1 MKRKPRP
8 RQTTLREKIEKIK
21 EKLSDI
27 NSDIFSEN
35 DDSDFEDLAKN
46 FVEDE
51 VVGTFETES
60 RNLVKPKVVKRIIDF
75 FEREPSGSGT
85 SDDVSVDKPTN
96 TSIDDFLLDASFD
109 VGLSQMNDLD
119 YHMFTRFDAGNE
131 PRTGQS
137 SPRRSANVDVDT
149 TSYRDVIESD
159 DSFEFG
165 LSQMKE
171 PDGSQ
176 TDDGCSPLKQQKVA
190 TTTTP
195 PPTTT
200 KAMTTTTTTAMA
212 KTPKLS
218 NKLSSKLSLA
228 KNKFA

>member
-1 MKRKPRP
+1 MV
-8 RQTTLREKIEKIK
+8 
-21 EKLSDI
+21 
-27 NSDIFSEN
+27 
-35 DDSDFEDLAKN
+35 KN

-75 FEREPSGSGT
+75 FEPEP
-85 SDDVSVDKPTN
+85 SDDVGVDKPTN

-119 YHMFTRFDAGNE
+119 YQMFTRFE

-137 SPRRSANVDVDT
+137 SPRRSANVDVDVNVDT

-190 TTTTP
+190 TTTTTT

-200 KAMTTTTTTAMA
+200 KAMA

>member
-21 EKLSDI
+21 EKLLDK

-35 DDSDFEDLAKN
+35 DDSDFEDMVKN
-46 FVEDE
+46 FDEYE
-51 VVGTFETES
+51 VVGTIEAEP

-75 FEREPSGSGT
+75 FERDP
-85 SDDVSVDKPTN
+85 SDDVGVDKPTN

-119 YHMFTRFDAGNE
+119 YQMFTRFE

-137 SPRRSANVDVDT
+137 SPRRSANVDT

-190 TTTTP
+190 TTTP

-200 KAMTTTTTTAMA
+200 KATTTTAMA

>member
-1 MKRKPRP
+1 M
-8 RQTTLREKIEKIK
+8 TLREKIEKIK
-21 EKLSDI
+21 DKLSDK

-35 DDSDFEDLAKN
+35 DDSDFEDMVKN
-46 FVEDE
+46 FDEDE
-51 VVGTFETES
+51 VVGAIETES

-85 SDDVSVDKPTN
+85 SDDVGVDKPTN

-119 YHMFTRFDAGNE
+119 YQMFTRFDAGNE

-137 SPRRSANVDVDT
+137 SPRRSADVDVDVNVDT

-165 LSQMKE
+165 LSQMIE

-190 TTTTP
+190 TTTTTTP
-195 PPTTT
+195 TTTPPTTT
-200 KAMTTTTTTAMA
+200 KAMA

>member
-21 EKLSDI
+21 EKLSDK

-35 DDSDFEDLAKN
+35 DDSDFEDMVKN
-46 FVEDE
+46 FDEDE

-85 SDDVSVDKPTN
+85 SDDVDKPVN

-119 YHMFTRFDAGNE
+119 YQMFTRFE

-137 SPRRSANVDVDT
+137 SPRRSANVDVDVNVDT

-165 LSQMKE
+165 LSQMIE

-200 KAMTTTTTTAMA
+200 TAMA

>member
-21 EKLSDI
+21 EKLLDK

-35 DDSDFEDLAKN
+35 DDSDFEDMVKN

-75 FEREPSGSGT
+75 FEREPSCSGK
-85 SDDVSVDKPTN
+85 SDDVGVDKPTN
-96 TSIDDFLLDASFD
+96 TSIDDFLLDESFD

-119 YHMFTRFDAGNE
+119 YQMFTRFE

-137 SPRRSANVDVDT
+137 SPRRSANVDT

-190 TTTTP
+190 TTTP

-200 KAMTTTTTTAMA
+200 KATTTTAMA